1 MTRQSIFIFRII
13 IGAIFLLQYFVGI
26 DGHGRGAGNLIILLF
41 GLAFIGYGLFGVMQA
56 SRS

>member
-1 MTRQSIFIFRII
+1 MSQPLFIFRVV

-41 GLAFIGYGLFGVMQA
+41 GLAFIGYGCSGLFQV
-56 SRS
+56 RRT

>member
-1 MTRQSIFIFRII
+1 MSQPLFIFRVV

-41 GLAFIGYGLFGVMQA
+41 GLAFIGYGCFGLFQA
-56 SRS
+56 RRT